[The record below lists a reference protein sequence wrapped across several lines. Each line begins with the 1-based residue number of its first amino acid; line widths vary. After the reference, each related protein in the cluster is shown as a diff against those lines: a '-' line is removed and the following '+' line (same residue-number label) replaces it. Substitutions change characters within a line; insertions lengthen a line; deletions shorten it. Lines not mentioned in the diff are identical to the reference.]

1 MLARSVFEHSVNY
14 RCAMIYAV
22 PRIVTD
28 PAEKLT
34 GLRLVS
40 EHLAPGQWDYARP
53 PSRKELAA
61 TRLLALSL
69 AEASVKISDG
79 GPSDGDSPDAA
90 LGLWAGQ
97 LPLDTRWQPPVPD
110 AGIPAG
116 MPVPAPHRRPGRAQ
130 PAHRRRPSRG
140 QQASARPA
148 AGGAAAAALLSVP
161 ESPAARRPGAA
172 GGRRAARHRLTSSPH
187 VDQRDVH
194 RRADRD
200 AAPLRDAPVE
210 VGGRVAYFLL
220 GAHVRDGIQ
229 QPGPFLAQLQ
239 RRRQQ
244 LVRGDAFAAQLLA
257 DPALAV
263 VVGVLWQRLSRA
275 GQVIEGTLLLCLL
288 DLLVDPGREIQA
300 WLACARSCALRTVGK
315 SLNEIKEILRWV

>member
-1 MLARSVFEHSVNY
+1 VSETAVHGLSGTPRTELGRMREEGRTDRADLLAVLRAGFVAHLGVPAGPGVMVVPTIYGFDDRTVYVHGSVASQSLAAGAEYCLTITIVDGLVLARSVFEHSVNY

-28 PAEKLT
+28 PAEKLA

-40 EHLAPGQWDYARP
+40 EHLAPGQWDYVRP

-116 MPVPAPHRRPGRAQ
+116 MPVPAHIGGRAGQ
-130 PAHRRRPSRG
+130 PAH
-140 QQASARPA
+140 
-148 AGGAAAAALLSVP
+148 
-161 ESPAARRPGAA
+161 PG
-172 GGRRAARHRLTSSPH
+172 
-187 VDQRDVH
+187 
-194 RRADRD
+194 
-200 AAPLRDAPVE
+200 
-210 VGGRVAYFLL
+210 
-220 GAHVRDGIQ
+220 
-229 QPGPFLAQLQ
+229 
-239 RRRQQ
+239 
-244 LVRGDAFAAQLLA
+244 
-257 DPALAV
+257 
-263 VVGVLWQRLSRA
+263 
-275 GQVIEGTLLLCLL
+275 
-288 DLLVDPGREIQA
+288 
-300 WLACARSCALRTVGK
+300 
-315 SLNEIKEILRWV
+315 